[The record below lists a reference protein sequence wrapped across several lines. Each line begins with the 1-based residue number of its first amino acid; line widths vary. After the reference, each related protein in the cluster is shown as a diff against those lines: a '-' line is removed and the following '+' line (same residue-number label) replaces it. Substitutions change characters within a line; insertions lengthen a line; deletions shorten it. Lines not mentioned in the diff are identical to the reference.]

1 MTKKRLL
8 MDEST
13 VYKYDPDGPRPV
25 GTIGWDSNSGRL
37 WGTLS
42 EQIRTAGEE
51 AKRRGFVEFPGPIP
65 STISIRIRDPFHVPG
80 EFAAIIR
87 SLGFNVPEAIQRFF
101 RPKFQHSFKKSDHKR
116 FRKNGTE
123 IVY

>member
-1 MTKKRLL
+1 MAKKRLL
-8 MDEST
+8 LDET
-13 VYKYDPDGPRPV
+13 TLHEHHGARPV

-42 EQIRTAGEE
+42 EQIRIAGEE

-65 STISIRIRDPFHVPG
+65 STISIRIRDPFHTPK

-87 SLGFNVPEAIQRFF
+87 SSGFNVPEAIQRFF
-101 RPKFQHSFKKSDHKR
+101 RPKFHHSFKKSDHKR